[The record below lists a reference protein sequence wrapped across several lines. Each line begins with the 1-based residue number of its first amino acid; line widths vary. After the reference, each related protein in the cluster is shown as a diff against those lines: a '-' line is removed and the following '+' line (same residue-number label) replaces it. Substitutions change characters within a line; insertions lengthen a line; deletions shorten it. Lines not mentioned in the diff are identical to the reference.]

1 MSAASQSYS
10 PILPENAA
18 TDRPVAI
25 WLAGVAVM
33 VFLMIVIGG
42 ITRLTESGL
51 SMVEW
56 RPLIGWLP
64 PMSEPEWYRV
74 FSLYQDSPEF
84 QKVNTWMTIDDFKNI
99 FFWEY
104 LHRVWGRLIGI
115 AFALPFLVLALTG
128 RIRRALYPRLGLLFL
143 LGAIQGGIG
152 WWMVKSGLVDNPAVS
167 QYRLAIHLSV
177 ALLILVTLIRTA
189 LGLVRTPAE
198 TSRTYRR
205 HAIAVLHLIAITAV
219 AGAFVAGLDAG
230 LIYNTFPLMNGH
242 VVPPDYGFAQPFWI
256 NFFEN
261 PAAVQF
267 NHRIIAMLTFASI
280 VWLLIRAIRS
290 TEIAPRTRLAIHSLA
305 GMSAIQVALGIS
317 TLLAQVPVA
326 LGAAHQGGAALTL
339 SAAIW
344 VLFET
349 SGPRAPSDRSG

>member
-18 TDRPVAI
+18 IDRPVAW

-74 FSLYQDSPEF
+74 FSLYQDSPEY

-115 AFALPFLVLALTG
+115 AFALPFIVLALTG
-128 RIRRALYPRLGLLFL
+128 RIRRALCSAPSR
-143 LGAIQGGIG
+143 
-152 WWMVKSGLVDNPAVS
+152 AVS
-167 QYRLAIHLSV
+167 
-177 ALLILVTLIRTA
+177 
-189 LGLVRTPAE
+189 
-198 TSRTYRR
+198 
-205 HAIAVLHLIAITAV
+205 
-219 AGAFVAGLDAG
+219 AGG
-230 LIYNTFPLMNGH
+230 
-242 VVPPDYGFAQPFWI
+242 W
-256 NFFEN
+256 
-261 PAAVQF
+261 
-267 NHRIIAMLTFASI
+267 
-280 VWLLIRAIRS
+280 
-290 TEIAPRTRLAIHSLA
+290 
-305 GMSAIQVALGIS
+305 
-317 TLLAQVPVA
+317 
-326 LGAAHQGGAALTL
+326 
-339 SAAIW
+339 
-344 VLFET
+344 
-349 SGPRAPSDRSG
+349 